1 VEDSAQIDR
10 IMQQEKK
17 YILGL
22 LRPILASGVNV
33 LLIQNSILRDAVS
46 DLALHHLARRGIMV
60 IKDVERTDVEFIAT
74 TLGLIPIADITGFK
88 ADRLGA
94 ADLVA
99 EESTG
104 SGKIVKV
111 TGVKN
116 AGRTVTIL
124 VRGSNRLV
132 VDEAERSVHDA
143 LCVVRSLVKLRFMIV
158 GGGAPETVVSLGLSR
173 YATQLGGLAGFCIQ
187 HYARALEVIPY
198 TLAENA
204 GLHPIQIVTE
214 LKRRH
219 DMGEHTA
226 GINVKRGEVTTMLD
240 ENVLQPL
247 LVSTSAINLATEC
260 CRMILKIDDIIAVR

>member
-1 VEDSAQIDR
+1 
-10 IMQQEKK
+10 
-17 YILGL
+17 LNL
-22 LRPILASGVNV
+22 LRPILSPHCNV
-33 LLIQNSILRDAVS
+33 LLIQKSILRDAVS

-60 IKDVERTDVEFIAT
+60 IRDVERTDVEFIAT
-74 TLGLIPIADITGFK
+74 SLGLVPIADPSGFK
-88 ADRLGA
+88 VDKLGY

-104 SGKIVKV
+104 SGKIVKI

-116 AGRTVTIL
+116 AGKTVSIL

-143 LCVVRSLVKLRFMIV
+143 LCVIRSLVKLRFMIV
-158 GGGAPETVVSLGLSR
+158 GGGAPETAVSLGLSR
-173 YATQLGGLAGFCIQ
+173 YATELGGLQGFCIQ
-187 HYARALEVIPY
+187 QYARALEVIPY

-214 LKRRH
+214 LRRRH
-219 DMGEHTA
+219 AEGDHTA
-226 GINVKRGEVTTMLD
+226 GINVKRGEVTTMVD

-247 LVSTSAINLATEC
+247 LVSTSAINLATET